1 MATTTN
7 NTSKA
12 FRKGL
17 REIRVKDAP
26 DVRAAIFRILGVKT
40 KQSFANYANGK
51 MVNLDVDKARQIENL
66 FLSYGVTEPWGLE

>member
-1 MATTTN
+1 MQTN
-7 NTSKA
+7 NPNKA

-26 DVRAAIFRILGVKT
+26 DVRAAIFKILGVKT
-40 KQSFANYANGK
+40 KQSFTNYANGK

>member
-1 MATTTN
+1 MQTN
-7 NTSKA
+7 PNKA

-40 KQSFANYANGK
+40 KQSFTKYANGQ

-66 FLSYGVTEPWGLE
+66 FLSYGVTEPWGIE

>member
-1 MATTTN
+1 MQTN
-7 NTSKA
+7 PNKA

-40 KQSFANYANGK
+40 KQSFTNYANGK
-51 MVNLDVDKARQIENL
+51 MVNLDADKARQIENL
-66 FLSYGVTEPWGLE
+66 FLSYGVTEPWGIE

>member
-1 MATTTN
+1 MQTN
-7 NTSKA
+7 PNKA

-40 KQSFANYANGK
+40 KQSFINYANGK

-66 FLSYGVTEPWGLE
+66 FLSYGVTEPWGIE